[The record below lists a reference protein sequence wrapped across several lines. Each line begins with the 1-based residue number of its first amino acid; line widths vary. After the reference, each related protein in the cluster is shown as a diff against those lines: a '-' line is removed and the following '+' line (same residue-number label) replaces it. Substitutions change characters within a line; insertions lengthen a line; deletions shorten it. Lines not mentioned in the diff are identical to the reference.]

1 MGSKGVGDLEPGFS
15 HQETR
20 TWFFFFSSLC
30 TEVSGPQ
37 LPTTPSSVRTLP
49 PRRDLALWLLR
60 AVEGDHLR
68 TQDYVKV
75 ET

>member
-20 TWFFFFSSLC
+20 TWFFFSSLC

-37 LPTTPSSVRTLP
+37 LPTTLSSVRTLP